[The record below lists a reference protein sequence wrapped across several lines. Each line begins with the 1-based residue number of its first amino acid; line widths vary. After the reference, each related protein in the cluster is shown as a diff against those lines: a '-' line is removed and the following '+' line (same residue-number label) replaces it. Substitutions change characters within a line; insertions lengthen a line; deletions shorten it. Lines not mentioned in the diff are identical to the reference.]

1 MVWFTNESQHV
12 DLLYN
17 KISGRELPSQVHVE
31 LKKVQRHLAQHFAVD
46 CSANFEAFRVRPKKL
61 TGLKNEETENES
73 INNVNATM
81 DPRKL
86 LLHIICLETGQLEIQ
101 GELERWSSLVKVP
114 YQGRAS
120 FKSSFKSSCRRLI
133 VQWCSGV

>member
-1 MVWFTNESQHV
+1 M
-12 DLLYN
+12 YN

-86 LLHIICLETGQLEIQ
+86 LLHIICLEN
-101 GELERWSSLVKVP
+101 WSARDSRGTRKMIFVSKGPLP
-114 YQGRAS
+114 RES
-120 FKSSFKSSCRRLI
+120 IF
-133 VQWCSGV
+133 